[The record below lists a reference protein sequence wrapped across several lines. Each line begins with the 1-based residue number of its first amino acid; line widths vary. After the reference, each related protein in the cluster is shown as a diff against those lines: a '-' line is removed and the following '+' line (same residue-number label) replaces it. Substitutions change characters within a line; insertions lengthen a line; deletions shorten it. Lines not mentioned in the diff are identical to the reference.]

1 MRRALKFLGILA
13 VLLVSAGVL
22 LVVLLP
28 TAKIAE
34 LAADQVKAA
43 TGRELR
49 VSGGISPS
57 FYPVLG
63 VETGAVALANAEWG
77 KAPAIVSA
85 AGVKI
90 GVELLPLLSGEI
102 RVKEIS
108 LLDPIVSLEVNEAG
122 KGNWVFDTPPLPRPP
137 PMVAVPGW
145 TG

>member
-49 VSGGISPS
+49 VSGRISPS

-63 VETGAVALANAEWG
+63 
-77 KAPAIVSA
+77 S
-85 AGVKI
+85 
-90 GVELLPLLSGEI
+90 
-102 RVKEIS
+102 
-108 LLDPIVSLEVNEAG
+108 
-122 KGNWVFDTPPLPRPP
+122 
-137 PMVAVPGW
+137 
-145 TG
+145 